1 MLERLRAGPGFRLAM
16 AIAMFAA
23 LSFIAPPAVMAFGH
37 GNNTV
42 HCLSHGDV
50 VGHGMLDSASHKDGG
65 GHAKIPGHKGCC
77 GLFCV
82 SAIAPGSA
90 PVLVVLPVTIVLAPP
105 VTPRP
110 VNRAPER
117 IDRPPISLLSA

>member
-50 VGHGMLDSASHKDGG
+50 VGHGMLDSASHKDRGG
-65 GHAKIPGHKGCC
+65 
-77 GLFCV
+77 
-82 SAIAPGSA
+82 
-90 PVLVVLPVTIVLAPP
+90 
-105 VTPRP
+105 TPRSP
-110 VNRAPER
+110 ATRA
-117 IDRPPISLLSA
+117 AAGCTA